1 MTERPSQQKQILDK
15 LEDLSVR
22 LARIET
28 KIEMQPIIDAKEFDG
43 LKQANASYQS
53 SNSQRFKTIEGRI
66 DAHDQ
71 NTTWIVRV
79 LISELLGIV
88 MFAIYALFK

>member
-1 MTERPSQQKQILDK
+1 MTERPSQQKQILEK
-15 LEDLSVR
+15 LDDLSVR

-43 LKQANASYQS
+43 LKQANTSCQS

-66 DAHDQ
+66 DTHDQ

-88 MFAIYALFK
+88 MFSIYALFK